1 MCIRDVVELCS
12 KFLLGDQTSRSPQY
26 QRYLQMLKQ
35 GQTEAHARKLERM
48 LAPERTV
55 APASKVWQRP
65 ARKVWQA
72 RAAK

>member
-1 MCIRDVVELCS
+1 MKRTCVGRPNFQVSPVSKIPTDVEA
-12 KFLLGDQTSRSPQY
+12 
-26 QRYLQMLKQ
+26 Q
-35 GQTEAHARKLERM
+35 GQTEAPARKIEWTS
-48 LAPERTV
+48 APERTV